1 MEYATLK
8 ANSFRRIPLMKKII
22 LSGLSGLFASILLAG
37 CSITQSPDS
46 NSALLGTANPA
57 SAYCINQG
65 GKLEIRNETNGQVG
79 YCHLKN
85 GQVVE
90 EWEYFRANQSK
101 CIADQAAAL
110 VGQSNLTEAQIK
122 EKTKAQMVR
131 MVAPGQPVTMDY
143 REERVTVTVDPATKK
158 VVQASC
164 G

>member
-1 MEYATLK
+1 
-8 ANSFRRIPLMKKII
+8 MKKII

-37 CSITQSPDS
+37 CSTTQSTDS
-46 NSALLGTANPA
+46 NSASLGTANPA
-57 SAYCINQG
+57 STYCINQG

-79 YCHLKN
+79 YCHLKK

-90 EWEYFRANQSK
+90 EWEYFRANQPK

-110 VGQSNLTEAQIK
+110 VGQSNLTEAKIK

>member
-1 MEYATLK
+1 
-8 ANSFRRIPLMKKII
+8 MKKII

-37 CSITQSPDS
+37 CSTTQSTDS
-46 NSALLGTANPA
+46 NSASLGTANPA
-57 SAYCINQG
+57 STYCINQG

-90 EWEYFRANQSK
+90 EWEYFRANQPK

-110 VGQSNLTEAQIK
+110 VGQSNLTEAKIK

>member
-1 MEYATLK
+1 
-8 ANSFRRIPLMKKII
+8 
-22 LSGLSGLFASILLAG
+22 
-37 CSITQSPDS
+37 
-46 NSALLGTANPA
+46 
-57 SAYCINQG
+57 
-65 GKLEIRNETNGQVG
+65 VG

-90 EWEYFRANQSK
+90 EWEYFRANQPK

-110 VGQSNLTEAQIK
+110 VGQSNLTEAKIK

>member
-1 MEYATLK
+1 
-8 ANSFRRIPLMKKII
+8 MKKII

-37 CSITQSPDS
+37 CSTTQSTDS
-46 NSALLGTANPA
+46 NSVSLGTANPS

-90 EWEYFRANQSK
+90 EWEYFRANQPK

-110 VGQSNLTEAQIK
+110 VGQSNLTEAKIK